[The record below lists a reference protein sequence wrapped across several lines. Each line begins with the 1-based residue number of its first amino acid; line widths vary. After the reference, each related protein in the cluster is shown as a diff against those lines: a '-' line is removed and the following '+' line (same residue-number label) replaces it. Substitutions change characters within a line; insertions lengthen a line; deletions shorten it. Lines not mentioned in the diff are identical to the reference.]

1 MSSCQYRKS
10 HCDEET
16 AVRSFYH
23 HNGISY
29 TGKMTSLSW
38 IRALS
43 VLPSILS
50 FENSTISL
58 SHVDYYIIVIL
69 RQFCAENI
77 KAINLQKI
85 QKNGGNKYDPKRY
98 QTLSVL
104 SSYKAGGPFSFR
116 SNMFSSLCTML
127 LIIFHD
133 AASFSSAS
141 EFAPSTLETYKYLS
155 DDFDFQNL
163 QYFAEMSRR
172 TLELSQENRFKSLSE
187 PLIISMTSG
196 GCL

>member
-1 MSSCQYRKS
+1 
-10 HCDEET
+10 
-16 AVRSFYH
+16 
-23 HNGISY
+23 
-29 TGKMTSLSW
+29 
-38 IRALS
+38 
-43 VLPSILS
+43 
-50 FENSTISL
+50 
-58 SHVDYYIIVIL
+58 
-69 RQFCAENI
+69 
-77 KAINLQKI
+77 
-85 QKNGGNKYDPKRY
+85 
-98 QTLSVL
+98 
-104 SSYKAGGPFSFR
+104 
-116 SNMFSSLCTML
+116 ML

-187 PLIISMTSG
+187 PLIIAMTSG